1 MVKKSF
7 ALLIGVLF
15 LLGAFMP
22 LAYGAADTP
31 DFELTIDVNER
42 YTDISETIEGEDLF
56 GYRQA
61 EEKEK
66 QIKRNTYIAVLSV
79 ALVIS
84 VAVLI
89 VCIRR
94 VPKEQ
99 DLTLGD
105 IKNKNEENKKE

>member
-1 MVKKSF
+1 MVKRL
-7 ALLIGVLF
+7 ATLLMVVFIF
-15 LLGAFMP
+15 SGAVTV
-22 LAYGAADTP
+22 LAYGAGDTP

-42 YTDISETIEGEDLF
+42 YTDIEETIEGEDLF

-61 EEKEK
+61 ESKEK
-66 QIKRNTYIAVLSV
+66 QTKRNTYIAILSV

-84 VAVLI
+84 VAVLV

-105 IKNKNEENKKE
+105 GKKEENKKE